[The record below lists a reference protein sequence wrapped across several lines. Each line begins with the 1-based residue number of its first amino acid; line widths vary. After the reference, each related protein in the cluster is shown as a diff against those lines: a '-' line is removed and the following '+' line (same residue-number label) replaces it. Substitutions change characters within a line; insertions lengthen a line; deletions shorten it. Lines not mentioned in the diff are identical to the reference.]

1 MLFKHPYFGQNY
13 AFFQAIELDR
23 DMGSV
28 TALNKEPQ
36 STEVAQL
43 PVDWYL
49 NPEIYALEQ
58 AHLFQHLPQYM
69 GHRCMIPQAGDF
81 HTLDWMQDA
90 LVLVNQHGEPKL
102 ISNICR
108 HRQAVMLDG
117 QGNTQHI
124 VCPLHRWTYDLNGQL
139 LGAPHFEKNPCLH
152 LENQQL
158 TEWQGLLFKSP
169 PAKQKGLEIA
179 GLLKQ
184 LGCKQDFDFT
194 GYHFDSALIDH
205 YNFNWKT
212 FIEVYLEDYHV
223 GPFHPGLNQFVD
235 CGELNW
241 EFGEHYSVQT
251 VGYKPLP
258 DYSLSPVYK
267 AWQEAVSH
275 YQQGMAPKY
284 GAIWFV
290 LYPFLMIE
298 WYPNV
303 LVVSHIIP
311 TGVESCK
318 NVVEFYYPED
328 IALFERE
335 YIKAQQAAYFET
347 AVEDKEICQRMHD
360 GRKGLYAQGKDERG
374 PYQHPMETG
383 LEHFHRWYRAQMQ
396 SHLSGEMPRQAKHP
410 FA

>member
-1 MLFKHPYFGQNY
+1 MAFHPAPFRAQLLFFASVHSVWN
-13 AFFQAIELDR
+13 
-23 DMGSV
+23 MGSV
-28 TALNKEPQ
+28 TSLNKEQ
-36 STEVAQL
+36 NKTRFAQL

-58 AHLFQHLPQYM
+58 AHLFSLHPQYI
-69 GHRCMIPQAGDF
+69 GHACMTPKAGDYR
-81 HTLDWMQDA
+81 TLDWMHNAMA
-90 LVLVNQHGEPKL
+90 LVNNQGEQQLV
-102 ISNICR
+102 SNICR
-108 HRQAVMLDG
+108 HRQAVMLSG
-117 QGNTQHI
+117 QGNAQHI

-139 LGAPHFEKNPCLH
+139 LGAPRFEKNPCLH
-152 LENQQL
+152 LENQPL
-158 TEWQGLLFKSP
+158 SDWQGLLFKATQ
-169 PAKQKGLEIA
+169 PATKSKSLQIA
-179 GLLKQ
+179 DTLKQ

-194 GYHFDSALIDH
+194 GYYFDQAVVDH
-205 YNFNWKT
+205 YDFNWKT

-258 DYSLSPVYK
+258 DYSLSPTYK
-267 AWQEAVSH
+267 AWQQAVTD
-275 YQQGMAPKY
+275 YQAGKNPKY

-311 TGVESCK
+311 TGVDSCK

-347 AVEDKEICQRMHD
+347 AIEDNEICQRMHD
-360 GRKGLYAQGKDERG
+360 GRKALYLTGKDERG

-383 LEHFHRWYRAQMQ
+383 LEHFHHWYRKQIEPHLPAQAV
-396 SHLSGEMPRQAKHP
+396 R
-410 FA
+410 